1 MIRTIFVA
9 AWVILFF
16 IFSFIFLVPLVFFMG
31 KEKGIRFSRKLA
43 KYWGKSIIDKTGS
56 SVEFFYKNREIIE
69 SLKDEPVVIVSNHQS
84 NMDIPV
90 LLGYFPKDMGF
101 VAKKEMETWP
111 AIGGWMKKIQCVF
124 LDRNNPRA
132 GIKTM
137 QEAVE
142 KIKNGYSVVIF
153 PEGTRSKT
161 GEIGEFKKGSFKL
174 ASDSGVK
181 IIPVSIKGTM
191 EIMGKESGK
200 IVKSSVKVF
209 VDEPIDPLKLEKE
222 ELKSLNEKVRN
233 VIVENYNSL

>member
-1 MIRTIFVA
+1 
-9 AWVILFF
+9 
-16 IFSFIFLVPLVFFMG
+16 
-31 KEKGIRFSRKLA
+31 
-43 KYWGKSIIDKTGS
+43 
-56 SVEFFYKNREIIE
+56 
-69 SLKDEPVVIVSNHQS
+69 
-84 NMDIPV
+84 
-90 LLGYFPKDMGF
+90 

-124 LDRNNPRA
+124 LDRSNPRS

-142 KIKNGYSVVIF
+142 KIKSGYSVVIF

-191 EIMGKESGK
+191 DIMGKKSGK
-200 IVKSSVKVF
+200 ISKSIVKVY
-209 VDEPIDPLKLEKE
+209 VDEPVDPVKMEKD
-222 ELKSLNEKVRN
+222 ELKNLSEKVRTI
-233 VIVENYNSL
+233 IVENYNKL